1 MTRNDIANS
10 LKPIEWAY
18 EDEKRTYKTFPGAS
32 KHGIYM
38 CISPLIGTPSLFLLY
53 TSFDRPASPDGEKF
67 FKSVDEAMAKAR
79 EALVDYM
86 CSLFELNE
94 Q

>member
-1 MTRNDIANS
+1 MTRNDIAKS

-18 EDEKRTYKTFPGAS
+18 EDENRTYKAHPGAS

-86 CSLFELNE
+86 CSLFELDE

>member
-1 MTRNDIANS
+1 MTRNDIAKS
-10 LKPIEWAY
+10 LKPIEWTY
-18 EDEKRTYKTFPGAS
+18 TDENRTYKARPGAA

-38 CISPLIGTPSLFLLY
+38 CISPLIWTPSLFLLY
-53 TSFDRPASPDGEKF
+53 TSFDRPASPAGEKV

-86 CSLFELNE
+86 CNLFELD
-94 Q
+94 